1 MLPITSLWLPIVL
14 SGLGVFI
21 VSALMWTVMPH
32 RQKEF
37 RRLPDEAAA
46 RDALRV
52 APGEYAVPFAADSQ
66 EMKDPD
72 YLKHAEEG
80 PVGFVRIVPPG
91 RPAMA
96 KPMLLSLL
104 YYLVVGVVVA
114 YLVSRTLAPGTD
126 YLTVFRVA
134 GTVAWCAYFF
144 AAVPDAIWFGKVFG
158 SLWPAA

>member
-1 MLPITSLWLPIVL
+1 
-14 SGLGVFI
+14 
-21 VSALMWTVMPH
+21 
-32 RQKEF
+32 
-37 RRLPDEAAA
+37 
-46 RDALRV
+46 
-52 APGEYAVPFAADSQ
+52 
-66 EMKDPD
+66 
-72 YLKHAEEG
+72 
-80 PVGFVRIVPPG
+80 
-91 RPAMA
+91 MA

-144 AAVPDAIWFGKVFG
+144 AAVPDAIWFGKPWTSTAKLLVESIVYALLTGGVFG